1 MKWLIIN
8 ILSHVFF
15 LNSSVVD
22 EFHVL
27 TNREDEKHFILK
39 YQDNTDISI
48 QAYVCGIEMK
58 QAEYYSNPFSKL
70 RIFKSTKK
78 KIDLL
83 IEKHPK
89 NIDLRYVRL
98 YLQENTPSILGYNE
112 FIEED
117 KTFLLRQIELNKVS
131 IALKNHII
139 NNTSL

>member
-1 MKWLIIN
+1 M
-8 ILSHVFF
+8 
-15 LNSSVVD
+15 
-22 EFHVL
+22 
-27 TNREDEKHFILK
+27 
-39 YQDNTDISI
+39 
-48 QAYVCGIEMK
+48 
-58 QAEYYSNPFSKL
+58 FSKL